1 MWSLKAVVL
10 EGSGPGLRVGQ
21 EDRNPTDPLRVLRGV
36 SVQRCGVCLRQGWTC
51 EGVSLGCG
59 RAVSDPPARPL
70 LCISAGPDGGGA
82 GSQRRPL

>member
-1 MWSLKAVVL
+1 MWSLKAVAL
-10 EGSGPGLRVGQ
+10 GSGQGRRTL
-21 EDRNPTDPLRVLRGV
+21 TLLPLACVRGV

-51 EGVSLGCG
+51 EGVSPGCG

-70 LCISAGPDGGGA
+70 LCIPAGPDGGGA